1 MCESLTSFI
10 LDYPALPIEEEHN
23 DDACNH
29 RDSDRRYAGRFI
41 KRVTFYLDLKY

>member
-10 LDYPALPIEEEHN
+10 FDYPALPIEEEHN
-23 DDACNH
+23 DDAVQSQ
-29 RDSDRRYAGRFI
+29 RFRLRYAGRFI